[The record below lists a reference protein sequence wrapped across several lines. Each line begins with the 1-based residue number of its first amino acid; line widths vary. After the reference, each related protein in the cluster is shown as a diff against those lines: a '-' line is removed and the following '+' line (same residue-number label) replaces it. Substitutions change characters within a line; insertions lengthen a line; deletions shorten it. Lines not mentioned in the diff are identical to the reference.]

1 MKNSALFHGQEV
13 SGPKIKINATK
24 QNVQQAANTNGGAYK
39 KNAAAFFGEA
49 NVETESQGT
58 NFQRNAAHFM
68 GMATPTEGQ
77 RPFKIEKTIP
87 GEPVHHKGA
96 QDSYLN

>member
-1 MKNSALFHGQEV
+1 MPNHKS
-13 SGPKIKINATK
+13 
-24 QNVQQAANTNGGAYK
+24 GAYK
-39 KNAAAFFGEA
+39 KSAAAFFGEA

-68 GMATPTEGQ
+68 GMSTPLEGA

-87 GEPVHHKGA
+87 AEAVHHKGV
-96 QDSYLN
+96 